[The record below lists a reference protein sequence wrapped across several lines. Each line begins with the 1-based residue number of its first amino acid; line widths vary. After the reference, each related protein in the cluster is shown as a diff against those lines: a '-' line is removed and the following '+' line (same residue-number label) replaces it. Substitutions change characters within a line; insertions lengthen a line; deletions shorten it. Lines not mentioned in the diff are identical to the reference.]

1 MIKSLTL
8 ALVFL
13 ASFTEAKV
21 VVNDITQLNP
31 IEVASVFQPTSIEQI
46 QDYIKNNKGKISIGG
61 GRYSMGGQTA
71 LAGALHI
78 DMRKLNKV
86 VVLDVKKKRVTV
98 EAGIRWRQLQEA
110 IDPHDLSI
118 KIMQTYSNF
127 SVGGSLS
134 VNVHGRYV
142 GQGPII
148 RSVESI
154 KLVMADGHI
163 EEASP
168 TQNAEL
174 FNGAIGGYGGLGVI
188 VEATLQLVDNGKVE
202 RTTKSLSLK
211 KYSDY
216 FFKSVRDNAD
226 AVFHNGDLYPPDF
239 KDVMAVTWLKSK
251 KPLTEEA
258 RLIPAN
264 DSYSLQPFAIKM
276 ISSSKTG
283 KKLRQ
288 SIIDPLNYKNTVVVW
303 RNHEA
308 SYDVAELEPKSRS
321 ESTYVLQEYFVPV
334 EKLVEFIEMVR
345 PILKKPA
352 FNVVNVSIRH
362 ALPDTG
368 SFLAWAPTEVFSL
381 VIYYRQKTD
390 KKTRESIAK
399 ITREL
404 ISAAVKVGGRY
415 YLPYQ
420 IHATS
425 EQFHQAYPRAKEFFA
440 LKQKWDPLNRLTNSL
455 WDRYYKPEPVIPTA
469 E

>member
-1 MIKSLTL
+1 MFRSIAFVIFL
-8 ALVFL
+8 L
-13 ASFTEAKV
+13 ASFVHAKV

-31 IEVASVFQPTSIEQI
+31 IEVTSVFQPTSVEQI
-46 QDYIKNNKGKISIGG
+46 QEFTKNNKGKISIGG

-71 LAGALHI
+71 LEGTLHI
-78 DMRKLNKV
+78 DMRRMNKV
-86 VVLDVKKKRVTV
+86 VRLDVKKKQVTV
-98 EAGIRWRQLQEA
+98 EAGIRWRQLQEI
-110 IDPHDLSI
+110 IDPHELSI

-127 SVGGSLS
+127 TVGGSLS

-148 RSVESI
+148 RSVDSI

-168 TQNAEL
+168 SQNSEL
-174 FNGAIGGYGGLGVI
+174 FYGAIGGYGGLGVI

-202 RTTKSLSLK
+202 RTARSISLK

-216 FFKSVRDNAD
+216 FFKSIRNNSN

-239 KDVMAVTWLKSK
+239 KDVMAVTWVKSK
-251 KPLTEEA
+251 KALTDQA

-264 DSYSLQPFAIKM
+264 DSYSFQPFAIKM

-288 SIIDPLNYKNTVVVW
+288 SVIDPISYKKTVVVW

-321 ESTYVLQEYFVPV
+321 ETTYVLQEYFVPV
-334 EKLVEFIEMVR
+334 GKLVEFVDSVR
-345 PILKKPA
+345 PLLKTSI

-368 SFLAWAPTEVFSL
+368 SLLAWAPKEVFSL

-390 KKTRESIAK
+390 KKTRKAIAK
-399 ITREL
+399 ITQDL
-404 ISAAVKVGGRY
+404 ISAALEVGGSY

-425 EQFHQAYPRAKEFFA
+425 EQFHQAYPKAKEFFA

-455 WDRYYKPEPVIPTA
+455 WDRYYKPEPIAPTT

>member
-127 SVGGSLS
+127 TVGGSLS

>member
-127 SVGGSLS
+127 TVGGSLS

-345 PILKKPA
+345 PILKKTA

-390 KKTRESIAK
+390 KETRESIAK

>member
-1 MIKSLTL
+1 MIKNLTL

-127 SVGGSLS
+127 TVGGSLS

>member
-1 MIKSLTL
+1 MFRLL
-8 ALVFL
+8 AFAIVLI
-13 ASFTEAKV
+13 ASFANAKV
-21 VVNDITQLNP
+21 VVNDITELNP
-31 IEVASVFQPTSIEQI
+31 IEVTSVFQPTSVEQI
-46 QDYIKNNKGKISIGG
+46 QEFIKTNKGKISIGG

-71 LAGALHI
+71 LAGALQI
-78 DMRKLNKV
+78 DMRRMNKV
-86 VVLDVKKKRVTV
+86 VRLDVKQKRVTV

-127 SVGGSLS
+127 TVGGSLS

-163 EEASP
+163 EDASP
-168 TQNAEL
+168 TQNSEL
-174 FNGAIGGYGGLGVI
+174 FYGAIGGYGGLGVI

-202 RTTKSLSLK
+202 RTAKSMSLK

-216 FFKSVRDNAD
+216 FFKSIRDNSN

-239 KDVMAVTWLKSK
+239 KDVMAVTWVKSK
-251 KPLTEEA
+251 KALTDRA

-264 DSYSLQPFAIKM
+264 DSYSFQPFAIKM

-288 SIIDPLNYKNTVVVW
+288 SVIDPLSYKKTVVVW

-321 ESTYVLQEYFVPV
+321 ETTYVLQEYFVPV
-334 EKLVEFIEMVR
+334 RKLVEFVDVVR

-368 SFLAWAPTEVFSL
+368 SLLAWAPNEVFSL

-390 KKTRESIAK
+390 KKTREAIAK
-399 ITREL
+399 ITQDL
-404 ISAAVKVGGRY
+404 ISAALKVGGSY

-420 IHATS
+420 IHATN
-425 EQFHQAYPRAKEFFA
+425 EQFHQAYPKANEFFA
-440 LKQKWDPLNRLTNSL
+440 LKQKWDPANRLTNSL
-455 WDRYYKPEPVIPTA
+455 WDRYYKPEAIVPAA